1 MERGASIVELV
12 VSMPVLIV
20 LVAGMV
26 FTGQQLRVYGNASQ
40 TTFNAALYAAGL
52 STYSPGNSD
61 ITELAQV
68 LLAAGVPP
76 QILLDGVNA
85 DDFAVTYS
93 DSNNDGRDDLV
104 RVAYSGK
111 LAGSPMGRFANG
123 GVGAVTTMPI
133 LGDNLANSADPNFS
147 NPSGVYCP
155 DGSLR
160 PLSGN
165 CPSSGG
171 GSGGSACGGCSA
183 LSDFCY
189 PTGPNV
195 EAPES
200 IGIAAVGGGGVIEV
214 GPGDKLSEIPAM
226 QFDCME

>member
-1 MERGASIVELV
+1 
-12 VSMPVLIV
+12 MPVLIV

-52 STYSPGNSD
+52 STFSPGNSD

-85 DDFAVTYS
+85 DDFVVTYS

-111 LAGSPMGRFANG
+111 LAGSPMGRFANS

-133 LGDNLANSADPNFS
+133 LGDNLAHNADPNFS
-147 NPSGVYCP
+147 NPSGIYCP

-160 PLSGN
+160 PLNGS
-165 CPSSGG
+165 CSTGG
-171 GSGGSACGGCSA
+171 GSGGSACGGCTA

-189 PTGPNV
+189 PTTTESEGPT
-195 EAPES
+195 E
-200 IGIAAVGGGGVIEV
+200 IGIARTGGT
-214 GPGDKLSEIPAM
+214 KLVDGSDDRFSESTKMVA
-226 QFDCME
+226 DCHESLANRAILIAD